1 MSKEK
6 RIDKHGAPP
15 KKKGGLW
22 WRIPM
27 WIVIVAALCFLSAC
41 AVNLGV
47 SLQLRQ
53 YISSFDPVDYSDV
66 DRVVPEIDS
75 ETGYYTFT
83 TDRELKI
90 MMLTDIHL
98 GGGFWSIKKD
108 QKTVYEIITMLQKE
122 KPDLVILDGD
132 NTFSVPGP
140 VYNGGGTLN
149 NYMSAH
155 DVIEIF
161 NHEGVYFSTVFGNHD
176 TEVFDY
182 TGRQRLG
189 ELYMEDRFEYCIFD
203 QNFTDGGDLPSVT
216 NQIILVKSTKGD
228 IKKAILLVDSNAY
241 VDNSIKAVLEWNYD
255 IIRDSTVDWAEDSL
269 KKLGSPETV
278 AFFHI
283 PTSEFRVA
291 YEELAANDFKDTKD
305 TKYISGVWDE
315 LMDETT
321 NSRIWHGGITK
332 TDVPLADIDRFFET
346 LGPDGLGI
354 LEACYCGHDHVN
366 NAFVNYK
373 GVDLCY
379 GYSIDNLAYE
389 DINYSGLQRG
399 STIITIGPDGKRT
412 TEYKNAYKDYGL
424 STDMF
429 VDIYLDKLLYDG
441 GVPESAVKAQT
452 E

>member
-1 MSKEK
+1 MGREK
-6 RIDKHGAPP
+6 RIDKHAAPA
-15 KKKGGLW
+15 KKKRGLW

-27 WIVIVAALCFLSAC
+27 WIVIIAALCFVLAG
-41 AVNLGV
+41 AVNFGV
-47 SLQLRQ
+47 SLHLRH

-83 TDRELKI
+83 TDRDLKI

-98 GGGFWSIKKD
+98 GGGFWSYKKD
-108 QKTVYEIITMLQKE
+108 RKTVYEVITMLQKE

-132 NTFSVPGP
+132 NTFAVPGP

-149 NYMSAH
+149 NYMAAH
-155 DVIEIF
+155 DVIDIF
-161 NHEGVYFSTVFGNHD
+161 EHEGVYFSTVFGNHD

-182 TGRQRLG
+182 TGRQKLG
-189 ELYMEDRFEYCIFD
+189 ELYMDDRFEYCIFD

-216 NQIILVKSTKGD
+216 NQIILVKSTKGK

-241 VDNSIKAVLEWNYD
+241 VDNSIQAVLDWNYD
-255 IIRDSTVDWAEDSL
+255 IIRDSTVDWAAESL
-269 KKLGSPETV
+269 KNLGSPETV

-283 PTSEFRVA
+283 PTSEFRIA
-291 YEELAANDFKDTKD
+291 YEDLAANDFKDTKK

-315 LMDETT
+315 LLDETT
-321 NSRIWHGGITK
+321 GSRIWHGGITK

-346 LGPDGLGI
+346 LGPDGMDV

-366 NAFVNYK
+366 NAYVNYR

-379 GYSIDNLAYE
+379 GYSVDNLAYT

-399 STIITIGPDGKRT
+399 ATIITIKKDGTRKT
-412 TEYKNAYKDYGL
+412 KYKNAYKDYGVQ
-424 STDMF
+424 SDEF
-429 VDIYLDKLLYDG
+429 VDVYLDKLLYEG
-441 GVPESAVKAQT
+441 GKPDNAF
-452 E
+452 